1 MIKLLNEKAKR
12 FCSIRQDL
20 EMIYDY
26 YARSVGISY
35 TTLFVLNLIS
45 QYEVCTQKVICER
58 SMLPKQTVNN
68 VIKKLSEQGYLE
80 LGEMPNNSKSKRI
93 LFTEKGK
100 KYVEPMIQHIHN
112 AENTAMEQLSDS
124 QQDELLY
131 IMELYEQAFRKAMKN
146 E

>member
-20 EMIYDY
+20 EMIYDS

-80 LGEMPNNSKSKRI
+80 LEEIPDNSKSKRI

-100 KYVEPMIQHIHN
+100 EYAEPMIQHIYN

-131 IMELYEQAFRKAMKN
+131 IMELYDHAFRKAMKN

>member
-1 MIKLLNEKAKR
+1 
-12 FCSIRQDL
+12 
-20 EMIYDY
+20 MIYDY